1 MSTSFPIQVIVA
13 DDEYYAR
20 KALVKILQEADPDIR
35 ILAEME
41 SGQAVMDYL
50 KNGTASAHIVVTDIR
65 MPGADG
71 LEVARYIYENCPQ
84 VYTILVSGY
93 ADFSYAHQ
101 AITYGVKD
109 YLVKPVQKKKLQ
121 ETILRIKRE
130 YQEKKQTTFGI
141 YPPKIYEQMNVKE
154 LTQSESLRRLLPE
167 LNEKINQGYP

>member
-50 KNGTASAHIVVTDIR
+50 KNGATAAHIVVTDIR

-71 LEVARYIYENCPQ
+71 L
-84 VYTILVSGY
+84 
-93 ADFSYAHQ
+93 
-101 AITYGVKD
+101 
-109 YLVKPVQKKKLQ
+109 
-121 ETILRIKRE
+121 
-130 YQEKKQTTFGI
+130 
-141 YPPKIYEQMNVKE
+141 
-154 LTQSESLRRLLPE
+154 
-167 LNEKINQGYP
+167 

>member
-65 MPGADG
+65 MPGADRKS
-71 LEVARYIYENCPQ
+71 V
-84 VYTILVSGY
+84 V
-93 ADFSYAHQ
+93 
-101 AITYGVKD
+101 
-109 YLVKPVQKKKLQ
+109 
-121 ETILRIKRE
+121 
-130 YQEKKQTTFGI
+130 
-141 YPPKIYEQMNVKE
+141 
-154 LTQSESLRRLLPE
+154 
-167 LNEKINQGYP
+167 